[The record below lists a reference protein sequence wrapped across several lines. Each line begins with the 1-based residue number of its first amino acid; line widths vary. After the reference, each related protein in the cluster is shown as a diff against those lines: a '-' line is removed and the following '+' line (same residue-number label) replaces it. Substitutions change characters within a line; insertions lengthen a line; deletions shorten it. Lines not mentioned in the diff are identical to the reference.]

1 MIEIKFKIFTSFIE
15 EDDNLKG
22 EYGYFLVKINNECY
36 GEYREDIDLDILSMN
51 IYDWFSNF
59 IQAIL
64 LIKSNDKVYISDVET
79 PEVWIKLVKSEENLQ
94 ISEVRADKPEGSLSV
109 EADIELNEKS
119 TVWESLINL
128 QDFQKEL
135 ILKVEQYVA
144 ELKNL
149 NTENNELMKELE
161 ILLEKIKR

>member
-64 LIKSNDKVYISDVET
+64 LIRSNDKV
-79 PEVWIKLVKSEENLQ
+79 
-94 ISEVRADKPEGSLSV
+94 
-109 EADIELNEKS
+109 
-119 TVWESLINL
+119 
-128 QDFQKEL
+128 
-135 ILKVEQYVA
+135 
-144 ELKNL
+144 
-149 NTENNELMKELE
+149 
-161 ILLEKIKR
+161 

>member
-1 MIEIKFKIFTSFIE
+1 VIEIKFKIFNSFIE

-64 LIKSNDKVYISDVET
+64 LIKSDDKVYISDVET
-79 PEVWIKLVKSEENLQ
+79 SEVWIKLVKSEENLQ
-94 ISEVRADKPEGSLSV
+94 ISEVLADKPEGSLSV
-109 EADIELNEKS
+109 DADIKLNEKS
-119 TVWESLINL
+119 TVWESSINL
-128 QDFQKEL
+128 QDFEKEL
-135 ILKVEQYVA
+135 IVKGEQYVA
-144 ELKNL
+144 ELKKL
-149 NTENNELMKELE
+149 NAENNELLKELE
-161 ILLEKIKR
+161 ILLEKIK

>member
-1 MIEIKFKIFTSFIE
+1 M
-15 EDDNLKG
+15 
-22 EYGYFLVKINNECY
+22 
-36 GEYREDIDLDILSMN
+36 
-51 IYDWFSNF
+51 
-59 IQAIL
+59 
-64 LIKSNDKVYISDVET
+64 
-79 PEVWIKLVKSEENLQ
+79 KSEENLQ

-161 ILLEKIKR
+161 ILLEKIK

>member
-64 LIKSNDKVYISDVET
+64 VIRSKGKVYISDVET

-94 ISEVRADKPEGSLSV
+94 VSEVRADKPEGSLSV

-119 TVWESLINL
+119 TVWESSVNL

-135 ILKVEQYVA
+135 IFKGEQYVE
-144 ELKNL
+144 ELKKL
-149 NTENNELMKELE
+149 NAENNELMKELE
-161 ILLEKIKR
+161 ILLEKIK